1 MVMWLGYVWCAPPR
15 SWPSLFLAMCIL
27 PPRSFTHIASMSLPA
42 PQGQNTQSDRTNIS
56 FLGIVVTLH
65 GQGMCCTCHGCVRV
79 VSHLGSARPCVPL
92 ALSGEHPNPC
102 LRQPSSSATHT
113 CPPAPRLLACHDR
126 HARVTA
132 KCPPSSLIRPKLIH
146 PNLPMCSSPRF
157 PTIPPHSTS
166 PVRSVSHLHPEHV
179 FHTSCVSRETHSY
192 PCSSL
197 TSPTLHFSITCSA
210 PHTPPTA
217 PVRRSEA
224 LSPPTPPNSTPTPLQ
239 GPHRA
244 FRGSILKMAATSATS
259 TVMSHTIRPKNVLN
273 SRQKPCRPFR
283 ADFTPCGVLG

>member
-132 KCPPSSLIRPKLIH
+132 KCPPPHHSFAPNSFTPTCPCVH
-146 PNLPMCSSPRF
+146 PHDSPRF
-157 PTIPPHSTS
+157 LHTPPLPSVLSPISIPSTCSTPPVFHVKHIRTPVRLSPPLLSTS
-166 PVRSVSHLHPEHV
+166 RSPVL
-179 FHTSCVSRETHSY
+179 
-192 PCSSL
+192 
-197 TSPTLHFSITCSA
+197 
-210 PHTPPTA
+210 PHTPLPQLLYVDLRHFHHQPHQIPPPHLCKARTE
-217 PVRRSEA
+217 RS
-224 LSPPTPPNSTPTPLQ
+224 
-239 GPHRA
+239 
-244 FRGSILKMAATSATS
+244 
-259 TVMSHTIRPKNVLN
+259 
-273 SRQKPCRPFR
+273 
-283 ADFTPCGVLG
+283 GVPY

>member
-79 VSHLGSARPCVPL
+79 VSHLGSARPCVPI

-132 KCPPSSLIRPKLIH
+132 KCPPLITH
-146 PNLPMCSSPRF
+146 SPQTHSPQLAHVF
-157 PTIPPHSTS
+157 IPTIPHD
-166 PVRSVSHLHPEHV
+166 
-179 FHTSCVSRETHSY
+179 
-192 PCSSL
+192 SS
-197 TSPTLHFSITCSA
+197 TLH
-210 PHTPPTA
+210 
-217 PVRRSEA
+217 
-224 LSPPTPPNSTPTPLQ
+224 LS
-239 GPHRA
+239 
-244 FRGSILKMAATSATS
+244 
-259 TVMSHTIRPKNVLN
+259 
-273 SRQKPCRPFR
+273 RPFCLPSPSR
-283 ADFTPCGVLG
+283 ARVPHLLCFT